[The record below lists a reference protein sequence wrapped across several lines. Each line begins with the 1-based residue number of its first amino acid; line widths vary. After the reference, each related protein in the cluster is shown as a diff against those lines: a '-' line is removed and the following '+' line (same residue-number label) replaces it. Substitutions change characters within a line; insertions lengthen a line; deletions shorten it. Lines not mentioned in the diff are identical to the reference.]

1 MATERRA
8 RLDPTP
14 LIFFRIGTLR
24 RPFPWY
30 DFCSSNPHR
39 AMHIQV
45 SPDGRLN
52 WDYTPMSNRPGLVT
66 VDDQDGERLLLT
78 TAEAR
83 EHWRSYAAKGWEWI

>member
-1 MATERRA
+1 
-8 RLDPTP
+8 
-14 LIFFRIGTLR
+14 
-24 RPFPWY
+24 
-30 DFCSSNPHR
+30 
-39 AMHIQV
+39 MHIQV